1 MDKILEQEATKK
13 RINKTPQDK
22 IDRASARYHAKRDEV
37 LKMAA
42 LKNICEHGRLPFQS
56 TIVKHQ
62 LDWEDIARCLEM
74 YIKGNPV
81 TDKDQKQR
89 VIEEKREVR
98 DFHRFISANRNHG
111 NRDDDLTILNK
122 VKMDA
127 YECAMCKSP
136 FQGKRKVMN
145 ADEATGL
152 IRYVLCVPCS
162 IGQVEETTIKID
174 QELMSEKMDLA
185 NLQADR
191 NFQAATPS

>member
-1 MDKILEQEATKK
+1 MDKMLEQEATKK